1 MVASNATKAELTE
14 AMDTMIEE
22 VSGLLNVLNNLY
34 KKGKKPLRPAVGWG
48 RHNTKHAWSQPQCAW

>member
-34 KKGKKPLRPAVGWG
+34 KKGKKPLRPAVG
-48 RHNTKHAWSQPQCAW
+48 